1 MRRLKKN
8 EPQFFAPV
16 EKEQSE
22 DPAGSGVLPRRLN
35 AKNELQFFVSPQ
47 KAKYS
52 AEARLSTIPSFG
64 LR

>member
-1 MRRLKKN
+1 
-8 EPQFFAPV
+8 V

-35 AKNELQFFVSPQ
+35 AKNELQFFVSPR

-52 AEARLSTIPSFG
+52 AEARLSTIPLF
-64 LR
+64 